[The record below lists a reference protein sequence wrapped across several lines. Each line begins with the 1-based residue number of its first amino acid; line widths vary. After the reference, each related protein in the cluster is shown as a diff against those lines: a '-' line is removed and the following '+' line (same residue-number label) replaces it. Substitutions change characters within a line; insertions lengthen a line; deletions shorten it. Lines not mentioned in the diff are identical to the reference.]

1 MSSAVEKIIS
11 EVKKLSRDRQEE
23 LMVALTN
30 TGDSEGIARRVD
42 PFGQFAWVPTSVDA
56 FLARKAAEIDLEDRR
71 RTFSTPAR

>member
-1 MSSAVEKIIS
+1 
-11 EVKKLSRDRQEE
+11 
-23 LMVALTN
+23 MVALTN